1 MRMHVTAVGFMI
13 MTAALLNGCSSPSI
27 ANELK
32 EESSLSRNESKNPD
46 LISTNGELFP
56 LSTYFGVCM
65 KNVDALRSKLDN
77 GMLSPHFPS
86 YAELTGSGGVMKISV
101 GKFGMMPGTTLKDIP
116 VSTQRRRIQLGRDR
130 DYHFVLVSDF
140 GAGSNI
146 VSIVYDGAS
155 DIAKDEA
162 IRIAN
167 NVVPCHL
174 SIGRSKE
181 NGL

>member
-1 MRMHVTAVGFMI
+1 MRMHVTAMGFI
-13 MTAALLNGCSSPSI
+13 AMTAVLLNGCSSSSI
-27 ANELK
+27 ANEPK
-32 EESSLSRNESKNPD
+32 GEISPARNESKNPD
-46 LISTNGELFP
+46 LLSADGELFP

-116 VSTQRRRIQLGRDR
+116 VSTQPRRIQLGRDR
-130 DYHFVLVSDF
+130 DYHFVLASDF
-140 GAGSNI
+140 GAGSNL
-146 VSIVYDGAS
+146 VSIVYEGAS
-155 DIAKDEA
+155 DIAKAEA

-167 NVVPCHL
+167 NVVPCHV
-174 SIGRSKE
+174 SIGRSKTK
-181 NGL
+181 GP

>member
-1 MRMHVTAVGFMI
+1 
-13 MTAALLNGCSSPSI
+13 MTFLTCVLLTSALIAGCGSPST
-27 ANELK
+27 
-32 EESSLSRNESKNPD
+32 ESQSTGSIPPAQARTENPD
-46 LISTNGELFP
+46 LLSVNGELFP

-86 YAELTGSGGVMKISV
+86 YAELTGSGGVMKIGV
-101 GKFGMMPGTTLKDIP
+101 GKFGMLPGTTLKDIP
-116 VSTQRRRIQLGRDR
+116 ASKQPRRIQLGRDR
-130 DYHFVLVSDF
+130 TYHFVLVSDF
-140 GAGSNI
+140 GAGSNL

-155 DIAKDEA
+155 DIAKAEA

-174 SIGRSKE
+174 SIGQSKAK
-181 NGL
+181 GS